1 MHVDARKCTRIYFGG
16 SKSTRHVIKK
26 ARDARE
32 ARERKLFFWKR
43 EIRAGNSW
51 HQAYTCRRMRMHVNT
66 RGCMRMHENARYMQ
80 HTTACTRKKRI
91 SLSDSWDVRGR
102 RNPGRSHIDPRSNA
116 QSNFMSNFMSIVMS
130 AIAFGGLRKMY
141 HIASLNAC
149 GCQHH

>member
-16 SKSTRHVIKK
+16 CESTRHVICK

-43 EIRAGNSW
+43 EIRAGNSR
-51 HQAYTCRRMRMHVNT
+51 HQADTRRRMRVHVNT
-66 RGCMRMHENARYMQ
+66 RGCMRVHENARYMQ

-91 SLSDSWDVRGR
+91 SLSDRWDVRGR
-102 RNPGRSHIDPRSNA
+102 QNPGRSHIDPRLNA

-130 AIAFGGLRKMY
+130 AIAYGGLRKMY